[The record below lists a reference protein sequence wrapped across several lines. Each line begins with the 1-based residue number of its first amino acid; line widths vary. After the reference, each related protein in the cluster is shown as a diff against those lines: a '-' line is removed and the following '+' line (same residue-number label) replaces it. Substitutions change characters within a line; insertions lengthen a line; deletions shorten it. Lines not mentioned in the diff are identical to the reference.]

1 MTPTAAPD
9 GTYYDR
15 ELETTPWEQV
25 QQATFEKAQRQI
37 ERVYERSVVY
47 RERFDEAGVKPADV
61 RVPEDLA
68 QLPFFDKEVER
79 ESQDRFPPFGGH
91 LAVDPVDVVRVHASS
106 GTTGRPTFFALTAR
120 DLDTWNRI
128 MARSFYTMGMRDDDV
143 YALLG
148 NLSMFVGGIPAL
160 TATESLGATALPIGA
175 TAGTQRTLELMRD
188 LGTTLLGATPSFAVY
203 LAELVEQLLGI
214 PARELGLRRMMVGGE
229 PGGQIPAV
237 REQIEEAWGCEIRDV
252 MGIGEFAGAM
262 WAESDDRDGMHF
274 CGQAEIHLELIDPD
288 TAEPIPFEDG
298 ATGELVYTAVEREA
312 VPMIRFRSHDH
323 VLVRTREVPSGRTA
337 PRVTTLGRTDDML
350 IVRGINVFPSAVRD
364 VVASFAPRTTG
375 HIQIVLDNPGPIVSP
390 PVPVEIEV
398 ADDLGSDERETLADQ
413 IADRVRQQLN
423 FRAEVRFIPA
433 GSLPRTSLKTD
444 YFKRLWEGDGEG
456 SN

>member
-1 MTPTAAPD
+1 MTPIAAPD

-15 ELETTPWEQV
+15 ELETMPWEQV
-25 QQATFEKAQRQI
+25 QQATFEKAQRQL

-61 RVPEDLA
+61 RTPADLA
-68 QLPFFDKEVER
+68 QLPFFDKEIER
-79 ESQDRFPPFGGH
+79 DSQDRFPPFGGH
-91 LAVDPVDVVRVHASS
+91 LVVDPTEVVRVHASS

-120 DLDTWNRI
+120 DVETWNRI
-128 MARSFYTMGMRDDDV
+128 MARSFYTMGMRHDDV

-175 TAGTQRTLELMRD
+175 TAGTQRTLELVRD
-188 LGTTLLGATPSFAVY
+188 LGTTLMGATPSFAVY

-214 PARELGLRRMMVGGE
+214 SARELNLRRMMVGGE

-237 REQIEEAWGCEIRDV
+237 REQIEEAWGCQVRDV

-323 VLVRTREVPSGRTA
+323 VLVRMREVPSGRTA

-390 PVPVEIEV
+390 PVPVEVEV
-398 ADDLGSDERETLADQ
+398 SDDLRSDDREALAEQ
-413 IADRVRQQLN
+413 ILERVRQQLN

-444 YFKRLWEGDGEG
+444 YFKRLWEEHGEG